1 MHPNILLFDEPT
13 SALDPTMVSEVL
25 NVMKTLAQ
33 QGMTMMVVTHEMGFA
48 KNVSNRVFYMNEGV
62 IYEEGTP
69 EQIFTNPQREK
80 TKIFINQLRQYI
92 YDIQSANYDYHQMV
106 AQIEAFCRKYGVNE
120 DSIDRLIHVVEESIL
135 IVGAIRGV
143 QLKIFY
149 SEKKQ
154 SFDVSV
160 STPVLLD
167 KDILNKEDYMIQ
179 AAMLSGLCKDV
190 KVEVSDTGSV
200 LSCVL

>member
-1 MHPNILLFDEPT
+1 
-13 SALDPTMVSEVL
+13 
-25 NVMKTLAQ
+25 
-33 QGMTMMVVTHEMGFA
+33 
-48 KNVSNRVFYMNEGV
+48 
-62 IYEEGTP
+62 
-69 EQIFTNPQREK
+69 
-80 TKIFINQLRQYI
+80 
-92 YDIQSANYDYHQMV
+92 MV

-149 SEKKQ
+149 SEKNQ

-179 AAMLSGLCKDV
+179 AAMLKGMCKDV

>member
-1 MHPNILLFDEPT
+1 
-13 SALDPTMVSEVL
+13 
-25 NVMKTLAQ
+25 
-33 QGMTMMVVTHEMGFA
+33 MGFA
-48 KNVSNRVFYMNEGV
+48 KNVSNRVFYMNEGI

-80 TKIFINQLRQYI
+80 TKIFINQLRQYV
-92 YDIQSANYDYHQMV
+92 YDIQSANYDYYQMV
-106 AQIEAFCRKYGVNE
+106 AQIEAFCHKYGVNE

-149 SEKKQ
+149 SEKNQ

-179 AAMLSGLCKDV
+179 AAMLRGMCKDV

-200 LSCVL
+200 LTCKL